1 MPDWLIRIVPVP
13 HPTLDVPAAFVPDL
27 RDAQSGTPLT
37 AQVDDI
43 VVWSHTT
50 NETHWPWP
58 VDANGNPLP
67 DNQVPPGLKLSDPIP
82 ANTPSNSYDATMP
95 PTGNTIDDRCELHPK
110 MRGQIIVTAIP
121 TASPS
126 A

>member
-1 MPDWLIRIVPVP
+1 MPDWLIRIEPVAN
-13 HPTLDVPAAFVPDL
+13 PTPEVPAAFVPDKM
-27 RDAQSGTPLT
+27 DS

-43 VVWSHTT
+43 VVWSNTT

-82 ANTPSNSYDATMP
+82 ANTPSNNYDVTMP
-95 PTGNTIDDRCELHPK
+95 PTGNTIDYCCKLHPK
-110 MRGQIIVTAIP
+110 MRGKIIVTPIP
-121 TASPS
+121 AVPP
-126 A
+126 AA